1 MNLENLTSQY
11 VNITA
16 LQFDYQVCTH
26 EFKSPTAA
34 AVVAVEAVCP
44 VIF

>member
-16 LQFDYQVCTH
+16 LSFDFQVCTY

-34 AVVAVEAVCP
+34 AVVAAVAVCP